1 MFANIFVNGGSL
13 STYRRHERKS
23 LNRHF
28 FLQLRLNSEMHT
40 STLAQSHMCLQCL
53 LSFHLKNG
61 ISPGKTNVALHLRSI
76 LVFGKA
82 HPIDIPDCSSV
93 APPITGK
100 QFGQFFNCFLIVH
113 FVIWNRLKIVA
124 KLNILQLHP
133 GRIV

>member
-1 MFANIFVNGGSL
+1 MP
-13 STYRRHERKS
+13 
-23 LNRHF
+23 
-28 FLQLRLNSEMHT
+28 SE
-40 STLAQSHMCLQCL
+40 LP
-53 LSFHLKNG
+53 LKNG

-100 QFGQFFNCFLIVH
+100 QFGQLFNYSFDCSFLS
-113 FVIWNRLKIVA
+113 FDKRLKIVA